1 MSKSKMI
8 VFQRRIIVVMGI
20 IAILLSS
27 WLAFQVY
34 AESQANNK
42 ADAAEAKLVQT
53 KSELK
58 AQVESVSADLEET
71 EKQLEVR
78 NSEIEA
84 LNTEVANLTNEVES
98 LTNDVEALESEMYDS
113 SLAVGVV
120 MTTNDINMIAKT
132 VWGEARGLND
142 LEKSMVI
149 WCILNRV
156 DAGQTSIA
164 KIVTA
169 EGQFHGYSPNFP
181 VEEDIVALVKD
192 VLARWQLEKVC
203 SGDVGRTLP
212 KDYLWFRSRDG
223 HNVFRNKFDGNYD
236 IWDQTDWNEIWNP
249 YA

>member
-1 MSKSKMI
+1 MI
-8 VFQRRIIVVMGI
+8 VLQRRIIIVMTI
-20 IAILLSS
+20 IACVLIGL
-27 WLAFQVY
+27 LAFKIY
-34 AESQANNK
+34 
-42 ADAAEAKLVQT
+42 AEAKAVNKAETAEAQLAKT
-53 KSELK
+53 TNELT
-58 AQVESVSADLEET
+58 AQVEAIAADLQET
-71 EKQLEVR
+71 EKQLEVS
-78 NSEIEA
+78 NAEVEK
-84 LNTEVANLTNEVES
+84 LNGEVES
-98 LTNDVEALESEMYDS
+98 LTNDVAELEAEMFDS

-156 DAGQTSIA
+156 DAGQTSISR
-164 KIVTA
+164 IITA

-181 VEEDIVALVKD
+181 VDEDILALVKD
-192 VLARWQLEKVC
+192 VVARWQLEKVC

-212 KDYLWFRSRDG
+212 KDYLWFRAKNG

-236 IWDQTDWNEIWNP
+236 IWDQSDWNQIWNP